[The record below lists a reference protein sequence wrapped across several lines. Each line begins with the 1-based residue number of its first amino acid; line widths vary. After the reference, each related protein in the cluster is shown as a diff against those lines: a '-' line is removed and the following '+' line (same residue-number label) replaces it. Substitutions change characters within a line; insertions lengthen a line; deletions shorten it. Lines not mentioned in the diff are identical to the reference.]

1 MIHFQVFIRKLF
13 ARKINRRAFYIKNC
27 IVPRVRY
34 GYRRTQLFINIIF
47 RWGKNYSWHTNG
59 IEKPPSE
66 VVIFILKV
74 GRY

>member
-27 IVPRVRY
+27 IVPIVRY
-34 GYRRTQLFINIIF
+34 RYRRTQLFINM
-47 RWGKNYSWHTNG
+47 GKKLFMGRRLPTKG
-59 IEKPPSE
+59 IETPPSE